1 MAITITQH
9 PDTIFSATPVFV
21 PAFNP
26 QVFSA
31 ISNQYASANFKY
43 TVVVVDVIT
52 SETITLQIPA
62 RPVDHRMTVDAS
74 FIAKNLITH
83 YLPINEYGFQKA
95 TGIRKIRVNIG
106 ETYGSTPTYY
116 AGTDF
121 DYYIWNGVSD
131 YLTYVDYNKNNYLYN
146 ASVTSPPNRVELSAC
161 LDDVTY
167 PDRSNYIYWLT
178 YGAGDLLKLKVVVT
192 LSNGTQTISYIA
204 NPYQASTTYTDK
216 YLCIDVGHKGLTEIA
231 SGDVTG
237 TYPILG
243 ATAES
248 YQIYEVLSTA
258 PDPPTRL
265 IQNFTIGCEGVYDV
279 YTVHFLAKNGQF
291 ETIHFPKNS
300 NKTTTANR
308 EKFATIPFTM
318 NSGTYHYSR
327 STPVDRFITS
337 SSRDKLVLRTDWL
350 DEAHVELYKQ
360 IIDSPLCYLDT
371 GSALDYV
378 AVNLVPTSY
387 TENKRFNKR
396 LFQLQ
401 MEFEMAHQN
410 YRQSAW

>member
-1 MAITITQH
+1 MAITVTQH
-9 PDTIFSATPVFV
+9 PDTTFSPTPVFV
-21 PAFNP
+21 PAYNP
-26 QVFSA
+26 QIFSA

-62 RPVDHRMTVDAS
+62 RPIDHRMTFDAS

-83 YLPINEYGFQKA
+83 YLPINTYGFQKA

-131 YLTYVDYNKNNYLYN
+131 YLTIPNYDKDNYLYN
-146 ASVTSPPNRVELSAC
+146 ASLTSPPNRVELSAC

-178 YGAGDLLKLKVVVT
+178 YGAGDLLQLKVVVT
-192 LSNGTQTISYIA
+192 LANGTQTISYIA
-204 NPYQASTTYTDK
+204 NPHQASTTYTDK
-216 YLCIDVGHKGLTEIA
+216 YLCLDVGHKGLTEIA

-243 ATAES
+243 ATAVS

-279 YTVHFLAKNGQF
+279 YTVHFLAKNGNF
-291 ETIHFPKNS
+291 ETINFPKNS
-300 NKTTTANR
+300 NEVVNATR
-308 EKFATIPFTM
+308 EKYSTIPFTM
-318 NSGTYHYSR
+318 NSGSYFYSR
-327 STPVDRFITS
+327 STPVERILTS
-337 SSRDKLVLRTDWL
+337 SSKTKLTLRTDWL
-350 DEAHVELYKQ
+350 DADHVELYKE

-371 GSALDYV
+371 GSTLDYAAINV
-378 AVNLVPTSY
+378 VPNSY
-387 TENKRFNKR
+387 TVNKAYNKK

-401 MEFEMAHQN
+401 MDFEMAHQN